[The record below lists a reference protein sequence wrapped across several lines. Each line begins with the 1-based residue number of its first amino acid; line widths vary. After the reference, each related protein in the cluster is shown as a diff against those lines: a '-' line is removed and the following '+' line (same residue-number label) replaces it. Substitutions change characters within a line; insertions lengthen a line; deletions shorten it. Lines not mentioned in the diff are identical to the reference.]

1 METLRKVIKRKDFEF
16 VEDNHKKYFVLQL
29 LKENKIKEKKLYD
42 YYFKTS
48 DDNVIINVRYIT
60 IEDELSKKRKELIE
74 KIKAIIKRNKA
85 RIEEYK
91 NANRQAKRV
100 LEAMFE
106 DNHPLR

>member
-29 LKENKIKEKKLYD
+29 LKENKIEEKNLYD
-42 YYFKTS
+42 YFFDVF
-48 DDNVIINVRYIT
+48 DDNVIINVHYTT
-60 IEDELSKKRKELIE
+60 IQDELSKKRKELIE
-74 KIKAIIKRNKA
+74 KLEDIIKRNKA

-100 LEAMFE
+100 LEALFE

>member
-16 VEDNHKKYFVLQL
+16 VEDKHKKYFVLQL
-29 LKENKIKEKKLYD
+29 LKENKIEEKNLYD
-42 YYFKTS
+42 NYF
-48 DDNVIINVRYIT
+48 DVFNDNVSIVVRYTT

-74 KIKAIIKRNKA
+74 KLDELIKRNKA

-100 LEAMFE
+100 LEALFE

>member
-1 METLRKVIKRKDFEF
+1 METLRKIITKKDFEF
-16 VEDNHKKYFVLQL
+16 VEDNHKKYFVIQM
-29 LKENKIKEKKLYD
+29 LKENKIEEKNLYD
-42 YYFKTS
+42 YYFDVVNDK
-48 DDNVIINVRYIT
+48 VIINVRYTT

-74 KIKAIIKRNKA
+74 KLEAIIKRNKA
-85 RIEEYK
+85 RIEECK

>member
-1 METLRKVIKRKDFEF
+1 MKTLRKVITRKDFEF
-16 VEDNHKKYFVLQL
+16 VEDYHKKYLILQL
-29 LKENKIKEKKLYD
+29 LKENKIEEKNLYD
-42 YYFKTS
+42 YYFDVF

-74 KIKAIIKRNKA
+74 KLEAIIKQNKA

>member
-1 METLRKVIKRKDFEF
+1 METLRKVITKKDFEF

-29 LKENKIKEKKLYD
+29 LKENKIEEKNLYD
-42 YYFKTS
+42 YYFETS
-48 DDNVIINVRYIT
+48 DDNVIINVRYTT

-74 KIKAIIKRNKA
+74 KLEAIIKRNKA